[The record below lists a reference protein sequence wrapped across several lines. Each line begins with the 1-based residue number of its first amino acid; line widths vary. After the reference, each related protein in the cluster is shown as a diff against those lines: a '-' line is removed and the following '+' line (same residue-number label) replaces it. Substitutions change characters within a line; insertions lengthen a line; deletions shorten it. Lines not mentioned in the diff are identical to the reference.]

1 MKDEGSSLSFY
12 HFLFFSNELQM
23 VAMLMLMMMPLWHGC
38 DGDDDDE

>member
-1 MKDEGSSLSFY
+1 MKDPLSLFIISY
-12 HFLFFSNELQM
+12 FSNEMQM